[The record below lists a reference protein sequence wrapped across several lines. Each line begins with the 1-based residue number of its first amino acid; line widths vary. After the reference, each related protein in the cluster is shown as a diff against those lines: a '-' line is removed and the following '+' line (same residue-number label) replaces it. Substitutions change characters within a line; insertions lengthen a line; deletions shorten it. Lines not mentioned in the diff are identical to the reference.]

1 MALVLTNLQLL
12 YASGFLFM
20 GATEEQMQLVSD
32 SGIDHVAYVL
42 ILYSLA
48 FLMFLFTNVLI
59 HLYDRSVN
67 SAGAP
72 KGISLNGHASLGQHH
87 RGVPSVDEQRRL
99 RDVEEFELDGLMSD
113 DEDEEQAQRRKLLK
127 EGEHE
132 HEHEAEAEGLSSPS
146 TVGRNNDRTA

>member
-1 MALVLTNLQLL
+1 
-12 YASGFLFM
+12 M

-48 FLMFLFTNVLI
+48 FLLFLFTNVLV
-59 HLYDRSVN
+59 HLYDRKVN
-67 SAGAP
+67 GAGIP
-72 KGISLNGHASLGQHH
+72 KGINGHATGSHR
-87 RGVPSVDEQRRL
+87 RGVSSVDERRL

-127 EGEHE
+127 EGEA
-132 HEHEAEAEGLSSPS
+132 EAEAEGLSSPS
-146 TVGRNNDRTA
+146 TVGRNNDRVA

>member
-1 MALVLTNLQLL
+1 MALVN
-12 YASGFLFM
+12 
-20 GATEEQMQLVSD
+20 D

-67 SAGAP
+67 GAGIP
-72 KGISLNGHASLGQHH
+72 KGMNMNGHAAGAH
-87 RGVPSVDEQRRL
+87 RHGVSSVDERRL

-113 DEDEEQAQRRKLLK
+113 DEDEEHAQRRKLLK
-127 EGEHE
+127 EGEA
-132 HEHEAEAEGLSSPS
+132 EAETEGLSSPS
-146 TVGRNNDRTA
+146 TVGRNNDRVA